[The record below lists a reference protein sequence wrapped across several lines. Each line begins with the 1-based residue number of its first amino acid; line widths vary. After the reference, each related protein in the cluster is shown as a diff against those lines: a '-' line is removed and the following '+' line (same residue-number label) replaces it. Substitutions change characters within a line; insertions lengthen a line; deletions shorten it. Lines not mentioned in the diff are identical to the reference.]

1 MSSKPGQKSALSTEV
16 SAQYDES
23 FMEELDGRV
32 RAARTLRQRLR
43 ELTNDLGGLANLSYQ
58 EQSLC
63 KRAIHIERLI
73 EKKELTLSHGGKVDE
88 QGYYSALTTL
98 SSLFS
103 KIGYRRRPKVVGT
116 LAEVLSQQESAS

>member
-73 EKKELTLSHGGKVDE
+73 EKKELTLSHGGKV
-88 QGYYSALTTL
+88 
-98 SSLFS
+98 
-103 KIGYRRRPKVVGT
+103 
-116 LAEVLSQQESAS
+116 EVLSQQESAS